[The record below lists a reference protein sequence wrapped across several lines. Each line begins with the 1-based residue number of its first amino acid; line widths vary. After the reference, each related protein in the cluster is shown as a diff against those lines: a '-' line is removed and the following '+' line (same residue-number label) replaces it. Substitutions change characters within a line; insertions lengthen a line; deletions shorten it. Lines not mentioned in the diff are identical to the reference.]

1 MANQAL
7 PLQFATITNLAS
19 FQAALGINQRV
30 KQTSYIY
37 EYLRG
42 INVSTLIIEPVYF
55 DRDYLHEFS
64 AFYSLSAKGYDN
76 YCKRAHFFS
85 DAIDRAVVEA
95 AVGGSKDA
103 HNKLQAAYQGFSVIR
118 PIDAAPFGRTVLH
131 WYDDKDID
139 INPRVVKPSRDYKC
153 HLCGIE
159 LTVFGLA
166 WQQQDQG
173 VSACATIGLW
183 TTLHSSA
190 FNERYAIPTTVAIT
204 QAAHNSL
211 SLGARTFP
219 SRSLF
224 HEQICEAIKEF
235 GLAPYVVEGDQ
246 VEPVKGSNFPCS
258 FTPDKFCNTV
268 ASLVRSGFPCT
279 LVGEV
284 IRPGEQTRG
293 GHVNVCVGFRAAPSL
308 QPNQTYADGVMAA
321 LYIHDDNIGPAVR
334 FTVGHYDS
342 TTCAVTSDTTKPMC
356 LVPDNP
362 AGATNIA
369 ASSYGIFVPGK
380 ILTAVEG
387 DLRTSAEALIQK
399 GIIIRAA
406 IEELAKA
413 DATAR
418 GQTVPSVIVGTQ
430 YATAATYSGNLLRE
444 RLSNNPAILSR
455 VRLELVENVGPMSL
469 YVGIVRL
476 ADANGPVIDFLYD
489 TTDSDFNHP
498 LFVSI
503 CYDAVYAGY
512 LGVINKANPGIFN
525 KIISAY

>member
-1 MANQAL
+1 MANQPG
-7 PLQFATITNLAS
+7 PLEFATITDLAS
-19 FQAALGINQRV
+19 FQTALGISGAV

-42 INVSTLIIEPVYF
+42 IKVSTLVIEPVYF

-76 YCKRAHFFS
+76 FCRRAHFFS
-85 DAIDRAVVEA
+85 DSIDRAIVEA
-95 AVGGSKDA
+95 AAGGSEDA
-103 HNKLQAAYQGFSVIR
+103 QKRMQAAYQGFSAIR
-118 PIDAAPFGRTVLH
+118 PIDTAPFGRTVLH
-131 WYDDKDID
+131 WYSDKDVD
-139 INPRVVKPSRDYKC
+139 INPRVEKPSRNYKS

-204 QAAHNSL
+204 QAAHKSL

-219 SRSLF
+219 SRGLF
-224 HEQICEAIKEF
+224 HQQICEAIKEF
-235 GLAPYVVEGDQ
+235 GLAPYMVEGDQ
-246 VEPVKGSNFPCS
+246 AVPVTGSS
-258 FTPDKFCNTV
+258 FQRSFSPDKFCNTV

-293 GHVNVCVGFRAAPSL
+293 GHVNVCVGFRAQPSL
-308 QPNQTYADGVMAA
+308 QHNQIYADGDMAA

-334 FTVGHYDS
+334 FTVGHYD
-342 TTCAVTSDTTKPMC
+342 TVTCAVTKDSTKPMC

-362 AGATNIA
+362 AGATNVA
-369 ASSYGIFVPGK
+369 ASTYGIFIPAM
-380 ILTAVEG
+380 ILAAVEG
-387 DLRTSAEALIQK
+387 DLRTSAEVLIQK
-399 GIIIRAA
+399 GIIIRAEVEA
-406 IEELAKA
+406 LAKA

-418 GQTVPSVIVGTQ
+418 KQALPTLTVGTQ
-430 YATAATYSGNLLRE
+430 YATAATYVGDLLRE
-444 RLSNNPAILSR
+444 RLSNRPAVLAR
-455 VRLELVENVGPMSL
+455 ARLGLVETVGPMSL

-498 LFVSI
+498 LFVSV

-512 LGVINKANPGIFN
+512 LGILNKVYPGYFD